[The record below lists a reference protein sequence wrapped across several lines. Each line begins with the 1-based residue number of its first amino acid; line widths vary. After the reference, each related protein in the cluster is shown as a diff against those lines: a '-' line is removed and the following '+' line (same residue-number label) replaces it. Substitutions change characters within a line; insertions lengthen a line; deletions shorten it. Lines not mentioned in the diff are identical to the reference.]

1 MNRKPQGVI
10 SYAGL
15 DVSTLLA
22 GARLMFAGSEDILPR
37 RFASLMPLLP
47 MELIQSMPFV
57 GVAQP
62 GQNVAPG
69 GFSIDPAEY
78 HCMLHEQMPRLYVGD
93 NLARNTD
100 TEGMFHGR
108 GIVTVD
114 EAWTTCFPQYQPFQG
129 ERLTIYPLGG
139 GAQAAAV
146 PESLY
151 PRAAGFL
158 RAAETALGIT
168 KRCHDYAYYVYQR
181 IRSGHSFDAD
191 VFETDYLAQ
200 NQLSPVT
207 LTQSDLGRMMQDVAM
222 LKNAREGGEADGLY
236 TENAK
241 RAEHIL
247 QYVPGLYACDV
258 FDDTPITRYTSR
270 LLQPVWED
278 GFVSDWWLP
287 YGDAAAYAAN
297 DRQTLDMTALCQ
309 GFQLAPVYDPLTR
322 GGRYPAKV
330 RVVIIRDK
338 ELRLRMADALNNP
351 AYGSGMSPLG
361 AINKLIYLK
370 DSREWLRQGKLT
382 VEEDHFRCENTQ
394 LSPEAYRAMT
404 AMAAL
409 QEWKGR
415 LVDALYRRE
424 SVLSEV
430 RDTQPDYQRLH
441 DLMNQPVD
449 ALESRLS
456 GREKAQLSGYDADM
470 DYLRRMGMEREWKP
484 GPKKQKTFRFAPD
497 NLRQASIESGFAM
510 RAACL
515 RYDWDALALAQETPV
530 SDSQLDGTAGE
541 SEAETVV
548 SPWLDYNDALAQP
561 TVPAQPPLW
570 LNAADPCYLT
580 SDVGGLYPTDEE
592 LRQTGAEPPDM
603 EALQAMVAKT
613 AAMAAADSGAAAEG
627 EAATKTKGK
636 KTSKG
641 GKKSA
646 GSKNSKKQAA
656 QATDHREFSD
666 EEMERRQM
674 VLVLPQEET
683 AATAQDP
690 GSMNKP
696 TAVPAVTAAEAGST
710 DAPTAAVPVQ
720 NTGSVDKPTA
730 IPAATAAETGSTDA
744 PTAAATAQDTGSM
757 NKPTAVPAVTAA
769 ETGSTD
775 TDSSRASA
783 ADTTVSS
790 PDPHQPEDPAAQPA
804 QAGPSSAE
812 SASSEAAHQPEKP
825 GKPRKPKKPK
835 KGGKSEPISGQI
847 SFLSDGP
854 F

>member
-1 MNRKPQGVI
+1 MIRKPQGII

-22 GARLMFAGSEDILPR
+22 GARLMFAGSENILPR

-57 GVAQP
+57 GVALP

-78 HCMLHEQMPRLYVGD
+78 HCLLHEQMPRLYVGD
-93 NLARNTD
+93 NYARNTD
-100 TEGMFHGR
+100 AEGVFHGR
-108 GIVTVD
+108 GVVTVD

-158 RAAETALGIT
+158 RSAETALGIT
-168 KRCHDYAYYVYQR
+168 KRCHDYAHYVYQR
-181 IRSGHSFDAD
+181 IRSGHTFDAD
-191 VFETDYLAQ
+191 AFETDYLSQ
-200 NQLSPVT
+200 NQLSPVI

-222 LKNAREGGEADGLY
+222 LKNAREGNETDGLY

-258 FDDTPITRYTSR
+258 FEDTPINRYTAR

-287 YGDAAAYAAN
+287 YGDAAAYAGA

-322 GGRYPAKV
+322 GGRYPDKV

-338 ELRLRMADALNNP
+338 ELRLRIADALNNP
-351 AYGSGMSPLG
+351 AYGSGMSPQG
-361 AINKLIYLK
+361 AINKLVYLK

-382 VEEDHFRCENTQ
+382 LEDDHFHCENTQ
-394 LSPEAYRAMT
+394 LSPDAYRAMT

-430 RDTQPDYQRLH
+430 RDTLPDSQRLH
-441 DLMNQPVD
+441 QLMNQSVS
-449 ALESRLS
+449 ALEEHLS
-456 GREKAQLSGYDADM
+456 GREKAQLSGYDADL

-484 GPKKQKTFRFAPD
+484 VPKKQKTFRFAPD
-497 NLRQASIESGFAM
+497 SLRQASIESGFAM

-515 RYDWDALALAQETPV
+515 RYDWADLALPAQPTEAATDTATP
-530 SDSQLDGTAGE
+530 SGTAPATAGDAAME
-541 SEAETVV
+541 DSHP
-548 SPWLDYNDALAQP
+548 SQWLDYADAMAQP
-561 TVPAQPPLW
+561 AAPIQPPLW
-570 LNAADPCYLT
+570 LDAADPCYLT
-580 SDVGGLYPTDEE
+580 TDVGGLYPTDEE
-592 LRQTGAEPPDM
+592 LALSGAEPPATD
-603 EALQAMVAKT
+603 ALQAM
-613 AAMAAADSGAAAEG
+613 AAQAAVEAADP
-627 EAATKTKGK
+627 TKAPKGK
-636 KTSKG
+636 KTAK
-641 GKKSA
+641 
-646 GSKNSKKQAA
+646 GSKKAPARKTAKAA
-656 QATDHREFSD
+656 PAVDNREFSD
-666 EEMERRQM
+666 EEMERRQ
-674 VLVLPQEET
+674 VLLELPEDTPQPAPSDPAPSQPAPGQPET
-683 AATAQDP
+683 AGEASPKAAADATENAAISGAPSAQPDP
-690 GSMNKP
+690 
-696 TAVPAVTAAEAGST
+696 ADVPASPALSQTPGNASINHPAQHNAASDTPAEQPGQPMTDEA
-710 DAPTAAVPVQ
+710 
-720 NTGSVDKPTA
+720 
-730 IPAATAAETGSTDA
+730 
-744 PTAAATAQDTGSM
+744 
-757 NKPTAVPAVTAA
+757 
-769 ETGSTD
+769 
-775 TDSSRASA
+775 ASA
-783 ADTTVSS
+783 EDTSS
-790 PDPHQPEDPAAQPA
+790 Q
-804 QAGPSSAE
+804 S
-812 SASSEAAHQPEKP
+812 
-825 GKPRKPKKPK
+825 GKANGSRKPKKSK
-835 KGGKSEPISGQI
+835 KSKSEPISGQL
-847 SFLSDGP
+847 SFFSGDLY
-854 F
+854 

>member
-1 MNRKPQGVI
+1 MIRKPQGVI

-22 GARLMFAGSEDILPR
+22 GARLMFTGSEDTLPS

-93 NLARNTD
+93 NYARNTD
-100 TEGMFHGR
+100 AEGVFHGR
-108 GIVTVD
+108 GVVTVD

-181 IRSGHSFDAD
+181 IRAGHPFDAD
-191 VFETDYLAQ
+191 AFETDYLAQ
-200 NQLSPVT
+200 NQLNPVT
-207 LTQSDLGRMMQDVAM
+207 LCQSDLGRMMQDVAM
-222 LKNAREGGEADGLY
+222 LKNAREGGDTDGLY

-258 FDDTPITRYTSR
+258 FEDTPITRYTAR

-322 GGRYPAKV
+322 GGRYPDKV
-330 RVVIIRDK
+330 RVVILRDK
-338 ELRLRMADALNNP
+338 ELRLRIADALNNP

-430 RDTQPDYQRLH
+430 RDTQRDYQRLH

-449 ALESRLS
+449 ALEAHLS
-456 GREKAQLSGYDADM
+456 GREKAQLSGYDADL

-497 NLRQASIESGFAM
+497 SLRQASIESGFAM

-515 RYDWDALALAQETPV
+515 RYSWDALALPQEAAA
-530 SDSQLDGTAGE
+530 SDQQPDDTAGE
-541 SEAETVV
+541 NPADV
-548 SPWLDYNDALAQP
+548 SPWLDYSDALTHP

-570 LNAADPCYLT
+570 LKAADPCYLT
-580 SDVGGLYPTDEE
+580 TDIGGLYPTDEE
-592 LRQTGAEPPDM
+592 MAQTGALPPDP
-603 EALQAMVAKT
+603 EAWQPSRTEEPSAQSPKPEKPKKAAKG
-613 AAMAAADSGAAAEG
+613 S
-627 EAATKTKGK
+627 K
-636 KTSKG
+636 KP
-641 GKKSA
+641 A
-646 GSKNSKKQAA
+646 GSKKQKGKP
-656 QATDHREFSD
+656 DPDGREFSD
-666 EEMERRQM
+666 EEMERRQV
-674 VLVLPQEET
+674 VLVLPEEEPASQADG
-683 AATAQDP
+683 AAELVSDMAAPEAGGADTSIGNASAAAVP
-690 GSMNKP
+690 APEAGSMNTP
-696 TAVPAVTAAEAGST
+696 IT
-710 DAPTAAVPVQ
+710 
-720 NTGSVDKPTA
+720 N
-730 IPAATAAETGSTDA
+730 
-744 PTAAATAQDTGSM
+744 
-757 NKPTAVPAVTAA
+757 
-769 ETGSTD
+769 
-775 TDSSRASA
+775 ASA
-783 ADTTVSS
+783 ADAGSARPSTADIPAPM
-790 PDPHQPEDPAAQPA
+790 PDPHQPDEAAHAQPA
-804 QAGPSSAE
+804 PADQPAAE
-812 SASSEAAHQPEKP
+812 ASTEEAAVQPEKP
-825 GKPRKPKKPK
+825 GKAAKPKKAK
-835 KGGKSEPISGQI
+835 KGSKSEPLSGQI
-847 SFLSDGP
+847 SFLSGDL